1 MRPIFTREY
10 LLSGTER
17 LLADVLTVEM
27 QRKLNKRR
35 KK

>member
-1 MRPIFTREY
+1 MKPIFTREY

-27 QRKLNKRR
+27 QRRLNRR
-35 KK
+35 KKR